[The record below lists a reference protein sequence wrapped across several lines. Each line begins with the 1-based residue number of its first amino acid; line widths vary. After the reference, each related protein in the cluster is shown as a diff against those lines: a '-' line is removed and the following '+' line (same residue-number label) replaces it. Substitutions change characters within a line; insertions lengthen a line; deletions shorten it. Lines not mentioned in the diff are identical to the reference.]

1 MAGPLFI
8 TGASG
13 FLGRH
18 FLLYCEQHWDGEIV
32 CLSRQPRGATG
43 SRVRWLIGDVLDV
56 DSYRQALTAGT
67 TVVHMAAVTG
77 KADRAAYDR
86 TNAEGTRAL
95 LRACA
100 ERGVSRFVLVSSVA
114 ARYPNLDSY
123 PYGAS
128 KRDAEDAVKNSG
140 LPYLIVRPTIIL
152 GTESPIWQKLSQLA
166 GPRLVPMIGNGRTRV
181 QPIHVR
187 DVAMALGELV
197 RTPEATGIIE
207 LAGEESLPIR
217 DLLVRIH
224 QSRRGRAPVVVS
236 IPYSPLRFVLELM
249 EKGVPR
255 LLPVT
260 AGQLSVFVNDSSITP
275 DSRLQALWPQMM
287 NVDEMIRASESAN
300 A

>member
-18 FLLYCEQHWDGEIV
+18 FLLYCERHWGGEII
-32 CLSRQPRGATG
+32 CLSRQPRNAAG
-43 SRVRWLIGDVLDV
+43 SRVRWRTGDVLDV
-56 DSYRQALTAGT
+56 ASYREALAPGT

-77 KADRAAYDR
+77 KADRAEYDR

-95 LRACA
+95 LRACV

-114 ARYPNLDSY
+114 ARYPNLAGY

-128 KRDAEDAVKNSG
+128 KRDAEEAVTGSG

-166 GPRLVPMIGNGRTRV
+166 AARLVPMIGNGRTRV

-207 LAGEESLPIR
+207 LAGEETLPIR
-217 DLLVRIH
+217 ELLVRIH
-224 QSRRGRAPVVVS
+224 QSRRGSAPLVVS
-236 IPYSPLRFVLELM
+236 VPYPPLRFVLELM
-249 EKGVPR
+249 EKGVPQ

-260 AGQLSVFVNDSSITP
+260 AGQLSVFVNDSSITA
-275 DSRLQALWPQMM
+275 DNRLKALWPQMM
-287 NVDEMIRASESAN
+287 KVDEMIRASEGDN